1 MYDFFYDLPNRIIS
15 KEFDNQL
22 QLFEGLIL
30 IFCGTHSTAGIK
42 KTETKMQ
49 RVIHWRMSKWYLW
62 VSFLSDPSPI
72 LVWDVPNWLTDWF
85 MLLTLEW
92 CDSGWW
98 RWLLSQPVL
107 IDYLTR
113 PNLVSCL
120 KLKFAR
126 YFVFEVFFFI
136 QNLMCGRD
144 LVTLGRALKPWIF
157 CAIGNV
163 SYFSVFFSFLW
174 FHNLAV

>member
-1 MYDFFYDLPNRIIS
+1 MKEKKKLETKTRLYWNWQSNNRNVKMAMLIICLSTGTLWSASSLLVKNRQVCAWACNIDRGEILYDFFYDLPNRIIS

-49 RVIHWRMSKWYLW
+49 RVIHLRMSKWYLW

-85 MLLTLEW
+85 MLLTLE
-92 CDSGWW
+92 
-98 RWLLSQPVL
+98 
-107 IDYLTR
+107 
-113 PNLVSCL
+113 
-120 KLKFAR
+120 
-126 YFVFEVFFFI
+126 
-136 QNLMCGRD
+136 
-144 LVTLGRALKPWIF
+144 
-157 CAIGNV
+157 
-163 SYFSVFFSFLW
+163 
-174 FHNLAV
+174 